1 MNDPIFPQTAN
12 PFDAISKELFSIK
25 NILLQVQQ
33 ATQRE
38 RGDVLP
44 EIMSLKEAAVFLRV
58 SASKLYQLTSK
69 NQIPHYKQG
78 ARVIF
83 NRSDLLAWLQQFMQ
97 EDVRTASAS
106 ADDYISKNH

>member
-1 MNDPIFPQTAN
+1 MNDQTFTPTAN
-12 PFDAISKELFSIK
+12 PFDILSKELLSIK
-25 NILLQVQQ
+25 NILIQVQQ
-33 ATQRE
+33 ATLRE
-38 RGDVLP
+38 KQSPLT
-44 EIMSLKEAAVFLRV
+44 EILTLKEAAMFLRV
-58 SASKLYQLTSK
+58 STSKLYQLTSK

-78 ARVIF
+78 GKVIF